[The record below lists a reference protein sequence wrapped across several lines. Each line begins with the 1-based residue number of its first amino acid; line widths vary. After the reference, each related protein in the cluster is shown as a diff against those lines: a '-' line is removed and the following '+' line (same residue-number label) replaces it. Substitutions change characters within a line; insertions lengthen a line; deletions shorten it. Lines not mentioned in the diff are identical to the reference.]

1 MKEIHIW
8 KPRLFDPMVI
18 VECMDD
24 ENSYTHSYSDE
35 DWNIIEKKIIR
46 EFLEKVELRGNGNF
60 THGVSGYE
68 LCEIL
73 LKELESED

>member
-1 MKEIHIW
+1 VSEKILN
-8 KPRLFDPMVI
+8 KPLLII
-18 VECMDD
+18 VGVEGNVYLCKSV
-24 ENSYTHSYSDE
+24 EE
-35 DWNIIEKKIIR
+35 LKKRWIR